1 MGTDARFTAV
11 LTTVA
16 ALFLTGCG
24 AGTDTR
30 APAAA
35 ATTPSI
41 TVAPATSTTTPPPV
55 RTETTLQVP
64 VHGDRPTILQ
74 LATNPAAPLLVVF
87 HGQNGSIENIKER
100 SDLPAAA
107 WRDGVSLLWLS
118 GKPLPKRS
126 WNTRGSCC
134 EPAQSAGVD
143 DMPYV
148 RAALAAARAAGA
160 RPGTVVAAG
169 VSNGGG
175 MAVEV
180 ACSMNEEFDGAVS
193 VAGWNPVGCTGGD
206 IALLVIGGTE
216 DAKLGAARARSMAS
230 SWVRNVVSC
239 TGTPER
245 IVEGIAT
252 VTSWTTCA
260 RGRLVRLVE
269 LAGVGHVWPRFD
281 DYDATDDML
290 AFARALD

>member
-1 MGTDARFTAV
+1 
-11 LTTVA
+11 VA
-16 ALFLTGCG
+16 ATEP
-24 AGTDTR
+24 TMTVTTS
-30 APAAA
+30 APT
-35 ATTPSI
+35 TTP
-41 TVAPATSTTTPPPV
+41 PPPV
-55 RTETTLQVP
+55 RTETTLRVP
-64 VHGDRPTILQ
+64 GHADRPTILQ
-74 LATNPAAPLLVVF
+74 LATDPAAPLLVVF

-100 SDLPAAA
+100 SDLPDVA
-107 WRDGVSLLWLS
+107 WKDGVSLLWLS
-118 GKPLPKRS
+118 GKPVPKRS

-134 EPAQSAGVD
+134 EPAHSAGVD
-143 DMPYV
+143 DKPYV
-148 RAALAAARAAGA
+148 RAALVAARSAGA
-160 RPGTVVAAG
+160 RPATLVTTG

-180 ACSMNEEFDGAVS
+180 ACTMNEEFDGAVS

-239 TGTPER
+239 TGKPER

-252 VTSWTTCA
+252 VTSWTACA

-269 LAGVGHVWPRFD
+269 LDGVGHEWPRFD
-281 DYDATDDML
+281 DYDATVDMVE
-290 AFARALD
+290 FARALD